1 MTEVDSLQS
10 QLREKGKT
18 FNERIE
24 NVFMDGLLGQPTTVR
39 IRRWTIRRD
48 QLRKLAEAPHATS
61 GGPAVSLDD
70 TGTSL
75 KADQHVEKAEEK
87 QTKGAKR
94 HGLKNGGEQPRK
106 RHKTPRKYT
115 YHTREDGQPPEMSQ
129 IHVDFARLSCAYIS
143 ANPHQANQKILI
155 DNFNSSPHAK
165 QCYGRVATGT
175 KGTGRA
181 DNFFNN
187 GYFKM
192 ADLRQIAVG
201 MEKMP
206 VPLLLAQDMREYSR
220 YEANGDA
227 GDNTAA
233 AAAGG
238 GGGDATA
245 VGEGGRDE
253 GGTDVAGG
261 AAACPPAEAAARGGA
276 AETAVQ
282 TPKKAAG
289 VAGGRKRRPKGSR
302 STFSP
307 SDSSPSE
314 GTDDDGSGGDS
325 AAAPGTPAA
334 AAAAGRRRALST
346 TAAAP
351 AGVPSDGRRSPDAA
365 AAAAAGNAHGKKS
378 RNKTNIYIPIVL

>member
-1 MTEVDSLQS
+1 M
-10 QLREKGKT
+10 
-18 FNERIE
+18 
-24 NVFMDGLLGQPTTVR
+24 
-39 IRRWTIRRD
+39 
-48 QLRKLAEAPHATS
+48 AEAPHATS

-87 QTKGAKR
+87 QTKGVKR
-94 HGLKNGGEQPRK
+94 HGLGNGEEQPKK
-106 RHKTPRKYT
+106 RPRQTRKYT
-115 YHTREDGQPPEMSQ
+115 FHIRGDGQPPEMSQ
-129 IHVDFARLSCAYIS
+129 IHVDFARLSCAYIN

-165 QCYGRVATGT
+165 QCYDRVATGT

-192 ADLRQIAVG
+192 ADLRQIAFG

-206 VPLLLAQDMREYSR
+206 VPLLLAHDMREYSR
-220 YEANGDA
+220 YEADGDA

-233 AAAGG
+233 AAGG
-238 GGGDATA
+238 GGGGGATA

-253 GGTDVAGG
+253 GGTDAAGG

-282 TPKKAAG
+282 TPKKAEG
-289 VAGGRKRRPKGSR
+289 VVHKRNRRQRATR
-302 STFSP
+302 SAFSP
-307 SDSSPSE
+307 SNTSASE

-334 AAAAGRRRALST
+334 AAAAAGRRALST

-351 AGVPSDGRRSPDAA
+351 TGVPSDGRRSPDAA
-365 AAAAAGNAHGKKS
+365 AARSIPDPRRQRPGGRGAGGAKD
-378 RNKTNIYIPIVL
+378 R

>member
-1 MTEVDSLQS
+1 MQIGGREPDSAEEEVLLMTEVDSLQS
-10 QLREKGKT
+10 QLRQKGQT

-48 QLRKLAEAPHATS
+48 QFRKMAEAPHATS

-143 ANPHQANQKILI
+143 ANPLLANQKILI

-165 QCYGRVATGT
+165 QSYGRVATGT

-192 ADLRQIAVG
+192 TDLRQIACG

-206 VPLLLAQDMREYSR
+206 LPLLLAHDMREYSR
-220 YEANGDA
+220 YEADGDA

-233 AAAGG
+233 AAGGG

-253 GGTDVAGG
+253 GGTDAAGG

-282 TPKKAAG
+282 TPKK
-289 VAGGRKRRPKGSR
+289 V
-302 STFSP
+302 
-307 SDSSPSE
+307 
-314 GTDDDGSGGDS
+314 
-325 AAAPGTPAA
+325 
-334 AAAAGRRRALST
+334 
-346 TAAAP
+346 
-351 AGVPSDGRRSPDAA
+351 
-365 AAAAAGNAHGKKS
+365 GK
-378 RNKTNIYIPIVL
+378 